1 MRKQVFGRHLKR
13 DTNERKALFKA
24 LASSL
29 VLHERIETTEQKAKA
44 IKGQVEKMVTKAKK
58 DDSNHTRDLLRAHLS
73 HDALI
78 KLMSDIAPR
87 FVDRPGG
94 YTRIVKK
101 GNRFSDNA
109 SMVFIEW
116 VEKGPKTEAIHDLKE
131 SKPRTKK
138 IALSK
143 TATSA
148 KEKKSTKKQKL
159 HTKEKDNS

>member
-13 DTNERKALFKA
+13 DTNERKALFKS

-29 VLHERIETTEQKAKA
+29 VLHERIETTEEKAKA

-58 DDSNHTRDLLRAHLS
+58 NNSNHTADLLRAHLS
-73 HDALI
+73 HEALV

-87 FVDRPGG
+87 FSDRPGG
-94 YTRIVKK
+94 YTRIIKK

-116 VEKGPKTEAIHDLKE
+116 VEKGAKVIADVKAVDAA
-131 SKPRTKK
+131 KK
-138 IALSK
+138 VVKKKVARVQADAKVVKSVKKSK
-143 TATSA
+143 TAG
-148 KEKKSTKKQKL
+148 KEDK
-159 HTKEKDNS
+159 